1 MGEHKKN
8 EKEIRCMKKEYQS
21 PLIKATVLTQD
32 VVRTSGWDVVK
43 PYTYDWFFVAHG
55 EGNGE

>member
-1 MGEHKKN
+1 
-8 EKEIRCMKKEYQS
+8 MKKEYQS

-32 VVRTSGWDVVK
+32 VVRTSDEDVVK
-43 PYTYDWFFVAHG
+43 PYSYDWFFGASR